1 MSNKVCANRSSASR
15 TSVRSIN
22 HNPLGPTQVINA
34 IDVACRKLRAHVCSN
49 GELSFLMEAHD
60 GLSATI
66 AQRSG
71 FKGLWA
77 SGLSIASSL
86 GYRDADEA
94 SWSQLADAVE
104 RIVDSS
110 QLPVLVDGDG
120 GFGNCNNARLLAR
133 KLLQRGGGHIWAG
146 R

>member
-1 MSNKVCANRSSASR
+1 MKYQPQSAR
-15 TSVRSIN
+15 
-22 HNPLGPTQVINA
+22 PNA
-34 IDVACRKLRAHVCSN
+34 GHQCTPPPPVEMLRAQVCSN

-77 SGLSIASSL
+77 SGLSIACSL
-86 GYRDADEA
+86 GYRDANEA
-94 SWSQLADAVE
+94 SWSQLVDAVE

-120 GFGNCNNARLLAR
+120 GFGNFERFSSKMTTVKIGFGKALSRFRNVGLRLLLDA
-133 KLLQRGGGHIWAG
+133 
-146 R
+146 